1 VNGLEAVVAY
11 TRAGGPVMIPLIVV
25 SLLMWQMVVMKSLWL
40 FRVRRH
46 PLRIA
51 DAPAR
56 MAGRDRAPEA
66 GPEGSRTAVLA
77 YFLEHRTGDPE
88 TDRILWEVAVRRQ
101 ISRLDRYLPAIRVL
115 GAVAPL
121 LGLLGTVSGMVETF
135 QVIGFQGTGNSQALA
150 SGIQEALITTQ
161 TGLLIAI
168 PGLFAGQV
176 LTQKVREIEGE
187 LMVFHRAVDQWL
199 TAPRDR
205 LPMHGKQNGKGGTGC

>member
-1 VNGLEAVVAY
+1 MNGLEAVVAY

-25 SLLMWQMVVMKSLWL
+25 SLVMWQMVAMKALWL
-40 FRVRRH
+40 LRVRRH

-51 DAPAR
+51 DALDR
-56 MAGRDRAPEA
+56 MKVREGAPEE

-77 YFLEHRTGDPE
+77 YFMANRTGDPE
-88 TDRILWEVAVRRQ
+88 ADRILWEVAVRRQ
-101 ISRLDRYLPAIRVL
+101 LSRLERYLPAIRVL

-135 QVIGFQGTGNSQALA
+135 QVIGFHGTGNSQALA
-150 SGIQEALITTQ
+150 SGIKEALITTQ

-176 LTQKVREIEGE
+176 LTQKVREIKGQ
-187 LMVFHRAVDQWL
+187 LMVFHRAVDQWIE
-199 TAPRDR
+199 R
-205 LPMHGKQNGKGGTGC
+205 GKESGTEGGCLHA